1 MEQNSNDS
9 GRFRTIIG
17 YSCNLRAFCYQR
29 YLQQNLIYGRPIQ
42 KLGTLLFCLD
52 YVQQG
57 GLGVAGVWKAVASVF
72 TDAGMK
78 NLYDDLKKVNE
89 VRNRHVAHSEA
100 PLDDPEKA
108 TEAMSD
114 WVRCINWM
122 VKIAE

>member
-1 MEQNSNDS
+1 M
-9 GRFRTIIG
+9 
-17 YSCNLRAFCYQR
+17 
-29 YLQQNLIYGRPIQ
+29 
-42 KLGTLLFCLD
+42 
-52 YVQQG
+52 
-57 GLGVAGVWKAVASVF
+57 AGVWKAVASVF